1 MNQEINLYQPSVLE
15 KKESLSAA
23 LMLTLAAL
31 GLVLLVFYY
40 AYSAWQVRELDQ
52 QARALEARQSALIA
66 QITSL
71 QEGSS
76 RQKSPL
82 LQHEVERLT
91 SELAAKEPLLHL
103 FDQPKGKAA
112 PAFSTYLEGLSR
124 RTPTGLWLTRIVV
137 APKPGHSLLE
147 GSCLKAETV
156 PAFLQELQK
165 ESVFAGLA
173 FSSFQLSRSD
183 TEAPFINFVLE
194 TRQEERP

>member
-1 MNQEINLYQPSVLE
+1 MNQEINLYRPSVLE
-15 KKESLSAA
+15 KKEPLSAA
-23 LMLTLAAL
+23 RMLALVLM
-31 GLVLLVFYY
+31 GLVLLAGYY
-40 AYSAWQVRELDQ
+40 AYAAWQVRELDQ
-52 QARALEARQSALIA
+52 QAHTLEARQSALIA

-71 QEGSS
+71 QEGAS

-91 SELAAKEPLLHL
+91 AELAAKEPLLHL
-103 FDQPKGKAA
+103 FEQPRGDAV

-124 RTPTGLWLTRIVV
+124 RTPAGLWLTRIVV
-137 APKPGHSLLE
+137 APKPGDSLLE
-147 GSCLKAETV
+147 GGCLKAETV

-165 ESVFAGLA
+165 EPAFAGLA

-183 TEAPFINFVLE
+183 TEPRFINFVLE

>member
-15 KKESLSAA
+15 KKEPLSAA
-23 LMLTLAAL
+23 RMLALALM
-31 GLVLLVFYY
+31 GLVLLAGYY
-40 AYSAWQVRELDQ
+40 AYAAWQVRELDQ
-52 QARALEARQSALIA
+52 QAHTLEARQSALTA

-71 QEGSS
+71 QEGAS

-91 SELAAKEPLLHL
+91 AELAAKEPLLHL
-103 FDQPKGKAA
+103 FEQPRGDAV

-124 RTPTGLWLTRIVV
+124 RTPAGLWLTRIVV
-137 APKPGHSLLE
+137 APKPGDSLLE
-147 GSCLKAETV
+147 GGCLKAETV

-165 ESVFAGLA
+165 EPAFAGLA
-173 FSSFQLSRSD
+173 FSSFQLFRSD
-183 TEAPFINFVLE
+183 MEPRFINFVLE

>member
-124 RTPTGLWLTRIVV
+124 RTPAGLWLTRVVV
-137 APKPGHSLLE
+137 APAPGQSRLE
-147 GSCLKAETV
+147 GSCLEAEAV

-165 ESVFAGLA
+165 ETAFTGLA
-173 FSSFQLSRSD
+173 FSSFLLSRSD
-183 TEAPFINFVLE
+183 KDTRFINFVLE